1 MSSRAFEASVR
12 ASEAHVRACDA
23 HVRMCESSERRS
35 QTDIALAVAARRAES
50 KAETA
55 LAVAAGVA
63 VAAVAAGAAAV
74 AVTALKPDVKQR
86 YTLDAEEGTGPVEER
101 IIEYERKLPFKGFAS
116 RHLFPNEPQ
125 FKRGDGSGLALLSKE
140 DLLLPAG
147 WTWLDGDWG
156 VVIGARANASGTDR
170 DGWMYAFNWVGDN
183 GYGAIGGMKDCV
195 RRRIWTRKR
204 VPSRPSQDA
213 GAAASRQPRVHTKEM
228 FEDRTNDEKK
238 QEQEDQISRAVLIPS
253 ANSIRFPTM
262 NMDGSAP
269 LPSAPARGQLT
280 DS

>member
-12 ASEAHVRACDA
+12 GSEAHVRACDA

-35 QTDIALAVAARRAES
+35 QTDTALAVAARRAES
-50 KAETA
+50 KAESA
-55 LAVAAGVA
+55 LAVASGVA

-147 WTWLDGDWG
+147 WTWLDGDWCE
-156 VVIGARANASGTDR
+156 RANASGSER
-170 DGWMYAFNWVGDN
+170 DLWMYAFNWAGDN
-183 GYGAIGGMKDCV
+183 LRGGRKTMRK
-195 RRRIWTRKR
+195 RMKR
-204 VPSRPSQDA
+204 VPSTPY
-213 GAAASRQPRVHTKEM
+213 
-228 FEDRTNDEKK
+228 
-238 QEQEDQISRAVLIPS
+238 
-253 ANSIRFPTM
+253 
-262 NMDGSAP
+262 
-269 LPSAPARGQLT
+269 
-280 DS
+280 